1 MKNHDENV
9 VEERREFLKS
19 AGKVAITAPAVALLL
34 SANIKPASAISLYGP
49 YENGTE

>member
-1 MKNHDENV
+1 MKNHDEDV

-34 SANIKPASAISLYGP
+34 SANVKPASAVSLYP
-49 YENGTE
+49 PVINGES